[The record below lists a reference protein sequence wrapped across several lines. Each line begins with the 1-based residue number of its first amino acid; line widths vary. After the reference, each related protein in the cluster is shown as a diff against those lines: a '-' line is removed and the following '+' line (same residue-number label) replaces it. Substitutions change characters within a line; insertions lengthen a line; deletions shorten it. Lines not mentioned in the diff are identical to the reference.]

1 MPPPPPDSG
10 EAGPAKDR
18 PDTANAAP
26 QQVPSEDTPSRRR
39 SAPDTHV
46 VADSY
51 LSMGYRG
58 KPRLYILV
66 RRCAY
71 CQAPHC
77 HTGKPE
83 FQAGARMA
91 SCRGG
96 RYLVHV
102 VTVEA
107 GAAA

>member
-1 MPPPPPDSG
+1 MPGNDEGRPCQG
-10 EAGPAKDR
+10 DR
-18 PDTANAAP
+18 SSSDTNTTQA
-26 QQVPSEDTPSRRR
+26 TSRRR
-39 SAPDTHV
+39 LPVPDTSV

-51 LSMGYRG
+51 LSVGFRG
-58 KPRLYILV
+58 RPRLYILV
-66 RRCAY
+66 RRCAW
-71 CQAPHC
+71 CGMPHC

-107 GAAA
+107 GSVAA